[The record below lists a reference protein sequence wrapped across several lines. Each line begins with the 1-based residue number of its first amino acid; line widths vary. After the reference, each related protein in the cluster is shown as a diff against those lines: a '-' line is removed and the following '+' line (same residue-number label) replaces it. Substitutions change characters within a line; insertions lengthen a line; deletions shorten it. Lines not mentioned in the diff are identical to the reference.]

1 MVTAAACTK
10 IILALPDVTSA
21 PHFDRT
27 AFKTN
32 KRIFATL
39 AADGQSLNVKLTKVD
54 QSVFCAFDDTVIF
67 PVPNKWGLQGWTT
80 VNLQKVL
87 PSTFRDVLDVAYT
100 TMKNYKPGKL

>member
-80 VNLQKVL
+80 VNLQKVQ
-87 PSTFRDVLDVAYT
+87 PSTLRDVLEVAFT